1 MNFRHYINLVE
12 SLLLEEFAPLSKGSQ
27 FVFSN
32 KNLVQKLADAVRT
45 DIQNNPVSFSKDF
58 IKKVKG
64 HKPTVATSAKNSAEL
79 PITVKVANTQAERV
93 KQIAE
98 LWANG
103 KKIDKIAQHF
113 RLKPQNVES
122 DLKKLPEYDN
132 LKIRHEE
139 ANAVNALP
147 ATTSVAVTAATD
159 QEIAHWFLSN
169 LDRIEQAGYE
179 GTTYSRD
186 GVNSKWIVEKY
197 IKGTHNWEDLT
208 GTLNMNLSKWY
219 FLKNRNMLDANHT
232 DLGKFDSIREL
243 GTYLVYHYEQ
253 ILKDYNE
260 KMRVLAMRRSVRA
273 FVVVDNDDYKIY
285 ITLNRAANVAMGIG
299 TIWCTANSGYAA
311 HFDTYS
317 SRAMI
322 FQMNPY
328 DPSEENI
335 NKPGIERE
343 IVGKERYQFDAGG
356 PYFMNIADL
365 PPNKDMIKEKYPYLY
380 NDLVNGLESQKSE
393 IAEYIKTNLEDPF
406 LQASDKKVKVY
417 DVDEEI
423 KKLKKFI
430 DNGWMT
436 KKRRPVSDNETG
448 EEGVGDE
455 EGANEEP

>member
-1 MNFRHYINLVE
+1 MNFRHYIDLVE
-12 SLLLEEFAPLSKGSQ
+12 SLLLENFAPLSKGSQ
-27 FVFSN
+27 FVFNN
-32 KNLVQKLADAVRT
+32 KDLVQKLANAVRL
-45 DIQNNPVSFSKDF
+45 DIQSNPVSFPADF

-64 HKPTVATSAKNSAEL
+64 TKPTFTPPPKKAVDA

-93 KQIAE
+93 KQMAE
-98 LWANG
+98 LWASG

-113 RLKPQNVES
+113 KLKPYHVEN
-122 DLKKLPEYDN
+122 DLKKLPEYEN

-139 ANAVNALP
+139 ANSVPTLP
-147 ATTSVAVTAATD
+147 AVAGETKSSATD
-159 QEIAHWFLSN
+159 QEIAHWFLEN
-169 LDRIEQAGYE
+169 LDRIEQTGYE
-179 GTTYSRD
+179 GVPYSRD

-232 DLGKFDSIREL
+232 NLGSFNSIREL

-253 ILKDYNE
+253 VLTDYNE

-299 TIWCTANSGYAA
+299 TTWCTANSNYGG
-311 HFDTYS
+311 HFESYS

-335 NKPGIERE
+335 KKDRVERE

-365 PPNKDMIKEKYPYLY
+365 PPDKDMIKEKYPYLY
-380 NDLVNGLESQKSE
+380 NDLVNGLKSQKSE
-393 IAEYIKTNLEDPF
+393 IEEYIKTNLEDPS
-406 LQASDKKVKVY
+406 LQTPQSKVKEY
-417 DVDEEI
+417 DVDQEI
-423 KKLKKFI
+423 EKLKKFI
-430 DNGWMT
+430 DQGWMT
-436 KKRRPVSDNETG
+436 KKRRPRS
-448 EEGVGDE
+448 DE
-455 EGANEEP
+455 ETSDEEPEEPTEEP